1 MKRSVVILLALV
13 SVFIAA
19 CQPAAID
26 EGELPTLAVLP
37 TLIPTGEITLPLTEE
52 AAPTE
57 PTAPPTDIPARATPL
72 TVASPTPEDLSTQAP
87 AQPTQ
92 HRTQPTLSPEEEPR
106 IMTLPPGGATRP
118 NATPQV
124 LADFV
129 ISEEQFQT
137 ELGRQLQNVNS
148 VEGVTV
154 DFVPEG
160 MNLEVTAMGGQAL
173 VTGNVSVSV
182 QLTGNFATITL
193 GQITTNAPEPP
204 EAFILTIGSDLFP
217 ALVATMDTIIT
228 SRVGPEQNLYSIN
241 MTDSV
246 MELMLLVPER

>member
-1 MKRSVVILLALV
+1 MKRMFVVFLALV
-13 SVFIAA
+13 AVLTA
-19 CQPAAID
+19 CQPAEVD
-26 EGELPTLAVLP
+26 EGQLPTLAVLP
-37 TLIPTGEITLPLTEE
+37 TLVPTGEIIIP
-52 AAPTE
+52 
-57 PTAPPTDIPARATPL
+57 PTAESEPATDEPILPTATQTDSPSATPL
-72 TVASPTPEDLSTQAP
+72 SVASPTPEDIPTDAPRTQA
-87 AQPTQ
+87 
-92 HRTQPTLSPEEEPR
+92 TLSPEEEPR
-106 IMTLPPGGATRP
+106 IMTLTPGGNTRP

-137 ELGRQLQNVNS
+137 ELSRQLQNVS
-148 VEGVTV
+148 KVESAIV

-160 MNLEVTAMGGQAL
+160 MNIQVTALGGQAL
-173 VTGNVSVSV
+173 ITGNVSVSV
-182 QLTGNFATITL
+182 QLTGSFATITL
-193 GQITTNAPEPP
+193 GQITTNAPEAP

-217 ALVATMDTIIT
+217 ALVATMDAIIT